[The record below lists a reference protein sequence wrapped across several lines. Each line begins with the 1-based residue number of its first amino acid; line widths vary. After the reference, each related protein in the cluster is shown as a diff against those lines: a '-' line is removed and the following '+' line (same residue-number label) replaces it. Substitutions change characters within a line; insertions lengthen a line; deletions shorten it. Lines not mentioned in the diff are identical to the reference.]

1 MARKL
6 KSDAVLFA
14 ATLVLVV
21 MGLTWIYSITSVT
34 KTDPGYFLI
43 RQGMWV
49 ALGMVGLLAA
59 MRIDYH
65 VFCNRRVLLSVAI
78 VLVIALVAVLF
89 GPKVKGG
96 RRWLHVAS
104 LGIQPSEFAKLVAI
118 FFVATVLSRRL
129 EDQEPLEPG
138 FAQAGALVVAFTA
151 LILWEPDVGTSLVVI
166 VTSFVMMFTAGLSYR
181 WIATASLVAVPAFS
195 AIAWYMPHS
204 RQRLLTFWDPERDPL
219 GAGYQIL
226 QSLIAVG
233 SGGWWGRGFGQS
245 VQKLNYLPEPQNDY
259 IFAVICE
266 EIGLIGAFV
275 VVACFALII
284 ARGLIVSRRAP
295 DAFGSLVALGITAML
310 GIQAV
315 VNLGVVTNLLPA
327 KGIPLPF
334 VSAGGSSMIVSLV
347 AMGVLL
353 NISQQASATE

>member
-21 MGLTWIYSITSVT
+21 TGLTWIYSIMAVT
-34 KTDPGYFLI
+34 KSDPGYFLI

-49 ALGMVGLLAA
+49 SLGMVGLIAA
-59 MRIDYH
+59 MRVDYH
-65 VFCNRRVLLSVAI
+65 VYCNRRGLLWAAGVLG
-78 VLVIALVAVLF
+78 IALVAVLF
-89 GPKVKGG
+89 GPAVKGG

-104 LGIQPSEFAKLVAI
+104 LGIQPSEFAKLVTI
-118 FFVATVLSRRL
+118 FFVATVLAERM

-138 FAQAGALVVAFTA
+138 FVQAGALVTVLTA
-151 LILWEPDVGTSLVVI
+151 LILAEPDVGTSLVVI
-166 VTSFVMMFTAGLSYR
+166 ATTIVMMFTAGLSYR
-181 WIATASLVAVPAFS
+181 WLATASAVGLPAFS
-195 AIAWYMPHS
+195 VIAWNMRHS
-204 RQRLLTFWDPERDPL
+204 QQRLITFWDPDRDPQ
-219 GAGYQIL
+219 GAGYQII

-245 VQKLNYLPEPQNDY
+245 TQKLYYLPEPQNDY
-259 IFAVICE
+259 IFAVIAE
-266 EIGLIGAFV
+266 EMGLIGACV
-275 VVACFALII
+275 VVACFALLIW
-284 ARGLIVSRRAP
+284 RGLVAARRAP
-295 DAFGSLVALGITAML
+295 DAAGSLVATGITAMI
-310 GIQAV
+310 GIQAL